1 MNNTDMN
8 TQQTASQLLP
18 HEVRGFTRIAGLN
31 AVENAGLA
39 ASGFFC
45 YDLFATF
52 A

>member
-1 MNNTDMN
+1 MIEELM
-8 TQQTASQLLP
+8 P
-18 HEVRGFTRIAGLN
+18 HEVRGFVRGTSLN